1 MKIKLPSLVFNVIQH
16 VKLVTDQILKIVSLV
31 KLLLSNLMLV
41 SSTFITRKIKPVTKL
56 VLLISINKLVKTYV
70 NHAVITV

>member
-16 VKLVTDQILKIVSLV
+16 VKLVTDLILKIVSLV